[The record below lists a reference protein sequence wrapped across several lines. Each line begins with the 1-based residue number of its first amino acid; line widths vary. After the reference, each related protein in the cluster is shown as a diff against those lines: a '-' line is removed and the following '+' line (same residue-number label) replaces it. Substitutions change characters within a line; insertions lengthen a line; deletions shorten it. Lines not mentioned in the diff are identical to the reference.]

1 MSFYLPIILFV
12 ALAVLS
18 GGILTFLSIKFPG
31 EASDIEISVR
41 NALPGLNC
49 GMCGFAG
56 CDEYAT
62 KAAKDKIAPN
72 LCVPGGAKA
81 AAAISELTGVP
92 YDSVK
97 EVVAF
102 VHCNGNYSATTDK
115 YNYRGVLSC
124 AASSLFYG
132 GRSSCR
138 DGCLGFGDCAEVC
151 PSGALSVTNGCAHV
165 DEALCSGCMLCTKIC
180 PKHIIVPKPKY
191 APVAV
196 TCSSKLLGKDIRLV
210 CKNGCIACK
219 RCEKSCESGAV
230 KVMDNFAKIDYSLC
244 TNCGKCAE
252 VCPVGC
258 IKDARK
264 TLTVE
269 KAV

>member
-1 MSFYLPIILFV
+1 MNFLLPIILFL
-12 ALAVLS
+12 ALAVIA
-18 GGILTFLSIKFPG
+18 GGILTYLSLKFPG
-31 EASDIEISVR
+31 EATESEIDVR

-56 CDEYAT
+56 CDEYAK
-62 KAAKDKIAPN
+62 KAVNDKIAPN
-72 LCVPGGAKA
+72 LCVPGGEKT
-81 AAAISELTGVP
+81 AAAISAITGVP

-102 VHCNGNYSATTDK
+102 VHCNGNYNATKDK

-132 GRSSCR
+132 GRSSCS
-138 DGCLGFGDCAEVC
+138 DGCLGFGDCESVC
-151 PSGALSVTNGCAHV
+151 PTGAIKVVNGCARV
-165 DEALCSGCMLCTKIC
+165 NDSICTGCMLCTKVC
-180 PKHIIVPKPKY
+180 PKHIISPKPKG
-191 APVAV
+191 APVSVA
-196 TCSSKLLGKDIRLV
+196 CSSKLLGKQTRLT

-219 RCEKSCESGAV
+219 RCEKVCEFGAI
-230 KVMDNFAKIDYSLC
+230 KVTDNFAKIDYNLC

-252 VCPVGC
+252 SCPVGC
-258 IKDARK
+258 IVDSRMPEENK
-264 TLTVE
+264 